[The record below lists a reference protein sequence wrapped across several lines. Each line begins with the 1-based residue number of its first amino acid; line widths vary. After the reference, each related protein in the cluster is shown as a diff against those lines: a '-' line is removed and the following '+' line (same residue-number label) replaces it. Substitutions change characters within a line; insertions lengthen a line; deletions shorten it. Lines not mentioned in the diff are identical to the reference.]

1 MAKIAMLSTGEEVL
15 HGDIFDTNAA
25 WLSEYLFEQGLALTK
40 RSTVGDHLTM
50 LIEELVMLSFNND
63 IVIVNGGLGPTT
75 DDMSAEAIA
84 AAAEVELE
92 LNEGW
97 LAHMQQFFLT
107 RGKTMP
113 ESNIKQA
120 MLPVGS
126 ELIDNP
132 IGTACG
138 FKVRLNDCD
147 LYFTPGVPREFKQM
161 IENEVCPQMK
171 SSVTEL
177 EPLRFSRLFTFGS
190 TESQLSDILS
200 KFDLPANYTLGY
212 RSALPFI
219 EVKLMGPTD
228 NVEVRAKLVQMIYQ
242 LISDYVVSI
251 DETMIA
257 HIGHLLVEK
266 DLTVSLAEE
275 STYGYL
281 SYWSNSDKNA
291 QSKIGSAWVLGS
303 DSPCLIAENDPL
315 AAALALGAASKDRC
329 KSDISVVTGELDGQ
343 TFSLAVATDQGEWG
357 QVLSFNRQYSADD
370 ARIVIATIAMDML
383 RRVLSST
390 HVFANYSS
398 VTRSKELFIPA
409 SMLNSK

>member
-1 MAKIAMLSTGEEVL
+1 MTKIAMLSTGEEVL
-15 HGDIFDTNAA
+15 HGDIVDTNAA

-40 RSTVGDHLTM
+40 RSTVGDQLST

-63 IVIVNGGLGPTT
+63 IVIVNGGLGPTS

-92 LNEGW
+92 LHEPW
-97 LAHMQQFFLT
+97 VTHMETFFAS
-107 RGKTMP
+107 RGKVMP

-138 FKVRLNDCD
+138 FKVKLNDCD

-161 IENEVCPQMK
+161 IQNEVCPRMK
-171 SSVTEL
+171 ASVQKL
-177 EPLRFSRLFTFGS
+177 EPLRFSRFYTFGS
-190 TESQLSDILS
+190 TESQLSDILA
-200 KFDLPANYTLGY
+200 KFDLPPGYSIGY

-228 NVEVRAKLVQMIYQ
+228 NVEVRVKLVQMLYQ
-242 LISDYVVSI
+242 LIADFVVSI
-251 DETMIA
+251 DEKMMA

-266 DLTVSLAEE
+266 GLTVSLAEE

-281 SYWSNSDKNA
+281 SYWANSDKQA

-303 DSPCLIAENDPL
+303 DSPCLIKDNDPM
-315 AAALALGAASKDRC
+315 AAALALAAASKERC
-329 KSDISVVTGELDGQ
+329 QSDISVVTGEMDGK
-343 TFSLAVATDQGEWG
+343 TFSIAIATEQGEWG
-357 QVLSFNRQYSADD
+357 QVLSFNRQYSDED
-370 ARIVIATIAMDML
+370 ARVVIATIAMDML
-383 RRVLSST
+383 RRVLSAT
-390 HVFANYSS
+390 NVFANYAA

-409 SMLNSK
+409 SMLTE